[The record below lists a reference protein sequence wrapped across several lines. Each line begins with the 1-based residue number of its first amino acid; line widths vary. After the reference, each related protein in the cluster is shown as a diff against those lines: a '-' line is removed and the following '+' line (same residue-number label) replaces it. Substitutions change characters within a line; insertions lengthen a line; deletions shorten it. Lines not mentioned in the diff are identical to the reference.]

1 MASPEL
7 DLLVVGSGV
16 AGLSAAARAAALAP
30 GIRVGVVAKAE
41 LEASATQWAQGG
53 VAAVL
58 SQHPGA
64 GDSVDLHLADTLAA
78 GADLCDAEAVR
89 LLVSEA
95 AERVGDLI
103 DLGARFDTDPDG
115 AFALAREGG
124 HSTARVVHAGG
135 TATGAEIERALV
147 TAVRRSATAL
157 WEGWFALDLVI
168 EGGRCRGAV
177 ALNPDGEKVTL
188 RAAHTLLATGG
199 VGQLFSLTTN
209 PLGSTGGGLA
219 MALRAGVACA
229 DVEFVQFHPT
239 ALAQPAMPRP
249 LLSEAL
255 RGEGALLRDVHGARF
270 VDELAPRDVV
280 SAALSARMLE
290 QGADHLWL
298 DATGISAF
306 ASRFP
311 NLADVLSAIG
321 LDPAVDLLPVAP
333 AAHHHCGG
341 VLTDLDGATSLPGL
355 WAAGEVAC
363 TGVHG
368 ANRLASNSLLE
379 GMVFGPRVVEAVVR
393 GKEGPTATG
402 AITPLVAGWP
412 AGYAKPER
420 AALGLRFLTPVAAE
434 ARGSAG
440 GGRQLAADVAK
451 RRELL
456 QRAMF
461 SGAGVLR
468 SASSLGGVADQVEA
482 LGRYGGGDAPAE
494 CEMADMLTV
503 ARALLG
509 AAAAR
514 EESRGAHRR
523 SDFPERS
530 GAQRVRWV
538 VQ

>member
-1 MASPEL
+1 LTRTP
-7 DLLVVGSGV
+7 
-16 AGLSAAARAAALAP
+16 
-30 GIRVGVVAKAE
+30 
-41 LEASATQWAQGG
+41 T
-53 VAAVL
+53 
-58 SQHPGA
+58 
-64 GDSVDLHLADTLAA
+64 
-78 GADLCDAEAVR
+78 VR
-89 LLVSEA
+89 L
-95 AERVGDLI
+95 R
-103 DLGARFDTDPDG
+103 
-115 AFALAREGG
+115 LAREGG

-168 EGGRCRGAV
+168 EGGRCRGVV
-177 ALNPDGEKVTL
+177 ALTPEGGRVTL
-188 RAAHTLLATGG
+188 RATHTLLATGG
-199 VGQLFSLTTN
+199 VGQLFALTTN

-239 ALAQPAMPRP
+239 ALAHPAMPRP

-298 DATGISAF
+298 DATGIDSF
-306 ASRFP
+306 ATRFP
-311 NLADVLSAIG
+311 NLAEVLAATG

-341 VLTDLDGATSLPGL
+341 VLTDLDGATSLPNL

-379 GMVFGPRVVEAVVR
+379 GMVFGPRVVEAVVA
-393 GKEGPTATG
+393 GKDAAASTG
-402 AITPLVAGWP
+402 AISPLVAGW
-412 AGYAKPER
+412 R
-420 AALGLRFLTPVAAE
+420 
-434 ARGSAG
+434 G
-440 GGRQLAADVAK
+440 GGASRGAGIALSPLEGPGGTRGIQPPADVAK
-451 RRELL
+451 CREQL

-461 SGAGVLR
+461 AGAGVLR
-468 SASSLGGVADQVEA
+468 SAESLAGVTHTVETLSTPELSPAPAGGA
-482 LGRYGGGDAPAE
+482 GTPAE
-494 CEMADMLTV
+494 CEVTDMLAV
-503 ARALLG
+503 AGALLR
-509 AAAAR
+509 AATAR

-523 SDFPERS
+523 SDFPTRS
-530 GAQRVRWV
+530 AAQRLRWV